1 METRKLQQVGYS
13 TLVVSLP
20 REWVKELGLK
30 QGDQVSFQKDD
41 DGTLRLHRGLPQTQK
56 EATRSIID
64 SERARGKNLLS
75 RIITGNYILGRDSIY
90 ITSKNQLRAEHLQE
104 IRKTVQRLTGVGI
117 VEQSLQD
124 ATILNFMDPT
134 KFPVPALIRRLH
146 LIAASMQ
153 QVGVQAFVEG
163 KRELAEEVVHM
174 EDEADKIYWLIVR
187 QLLLCA
193 QDKSISKK
201 LGIESP
207 LHVVGNRVIAKSL
220 EEMADSA
227 ERIAREA
234 LGLSEKKKR
243 IRREIADGILHYSQ
257 LIAEL
262 SEKTM
267 KALFGMDIKLANEV
281 IEGGN
286 TLALEER
293 NLTEQILTTG
303 QDLKTAV
310 GLREVVS
317 NLRQMA
323 EYCNTIAE
331 LTMNR
336 ILEDSNEYSRLEKIQ
351 TTTQVE

>member
-1 METRKLQQVGYS
+1 M
-13 TLVVSLP
+13 VVSLP
-20 REWVKELGLK
+20 RQWVKELGFK
-30 QGDQVSFQKDD
+30 QGDQVTFQKDD
-41 DGTLRLHRGLPQTQK
+41 DGTLRLHRGLLQTQK
-56 EATRSIID
+56 DATRSIID
-64 SERARGKNLLS
+64 SELAKEKDLLS
-75 RIITGNYILGRDSIY
+75 RIITGNYILGRDSIR
-90 ITSKNQLRAEHLQE
+90 ITSKNRLSPEHLDE

-117 VEQSLQD
+117 VEQNLQTV
-124 ATILNFMDPT
+124 TILNFMDPT
-134 KFPVPALIRRLH
+134 KFPVIGLIRRLH
-146 LIAASMQ
+146 LISASMQ
-153 QVGVQAFVEG
+153 QAGVQAFVEG
-163 KRELAEEVVHM
+163 RNDLAEEVIHM
-174 EDEADKIYWLIVR
+174 EDEVDKIYWLIVR

-193 QDKSISKK
+193 QDKSMAKK

-234 LGLSEKKKR
+234 LALSEKKRR
-243 IRREIADGILHYSQ
+243 IRKEIADGILHYSQ
-257 LIAEL
+257 LITEL

-267 KALFGMDIKLANEV
+267 NALFGLDIKLANEV

-286 TLALEER
+286 ALAMEER
-293 NLTEQILTTG
+293 DLTEQILRVD
-303 QDLKTAV
+303 QDVKISV

-331 LTMNR
+331 LTINR

-351 TTTQVE
+351 PSTQVD